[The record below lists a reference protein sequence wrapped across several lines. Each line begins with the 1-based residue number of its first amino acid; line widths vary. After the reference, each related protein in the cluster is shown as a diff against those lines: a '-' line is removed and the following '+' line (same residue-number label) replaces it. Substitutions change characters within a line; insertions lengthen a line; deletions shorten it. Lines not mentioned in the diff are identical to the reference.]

1 MNANDFSHLDFKDF
15 ESLALDLIE
24 IDRGTRIERFKE
36 GKDDGIDGR
45 YLTGEKVYIIQCKH
59 YVKSGINKLIKK
71 LENEELAKIQ
81 KHKPYAYLIATSV
94 DLSPANKEKIQK
106 IFGDYIKSPMDIY
119 GQGDLR
125 SILEKN
131 PHIQE
136 NYPELWS
143 RNVQIIQNAQNQPI
157 IQKGLELLEQ
167 IQRVESTLIK
177 TQYFY
182 NGIEFLQKNKI
193 IVITGEP
200 GIGKTTLAHQLI
212 LHFTQHGYEP
222 VHITKSIE
230 DAEKVYS
237 ENKKQ
242 VFFFDDFLG
251 SNYLSFIEDRLD
263 SQIVAFSQRIH
274 CDTNKLLILTSRTNI
289 LNRGSL
295 ASDQLRYSN
304 LNSRRYI
311 LKISNILPIEKARIL
326 HSLLKHNG
334 LDNSFFTEICKDKRY
349 RTIIFHKNF
358 NPRLISFISDHQKV
372 ERNVIRVDNYWD
384 WIQKMLDNP
393 HEIWRNTFEVQSDK
407 YIQILVFLVV
417 LNRNSIMEKHLKN
430 AYHTFLRSENHGSML
445 DNNIAVDGKI
455 EETVYYFLNRN
466 LETST
471 NEVYYT
477 LFNPSIADFIL
488 KNHMRYAFYFAP
500 CLASL
505 QSFDAISYFMDSHKN
520 KLIETTLT
528 IEVIKS
534 LYNNFEP
541 NIFYD
546 ADYAVAICFFAHELD
561 LEDMT
566 KTKFILQSI
575 FDRKKPIIKSL
586 KYFVRLVGLYHSAD
600 FIFKDYSFFDKLVE
614 HAKSDFCTITLLDL
628 LVDIFGIF
636 ELSSIKIKLKDLVM
650 EYLSSEIYDE
660 MYSLT
665 YSSFQIGFDYDGEPY
680 FYNEYEISNKLDD
693 FFDSIIQKL
702 PHKMM
707 DLVSF
712 EEAVIGFDIEDY
724 KEHILSNISDGD
736 WDDEGCYPSEK
747 ENWDDIDS
755 LFQNQ

>member
-1 MNANDFSHLDFKDF
+1 MSLFSCLDFKDF

-24 IDRGTRIERFKE
+24 IDKGTRIERFKE

-45 YLTGEKVYIIQCKH
+45 YLTGEKVYVIQCKH
-59 YVKSGINKLIKK
+59 YAKSGIDKLIKK

-200 GIGKTTLAHQLI
+200 GIGKTTLARQLI
-212 LHFTQHGYEP
+212 LYFSRYNYEP

-237 ENKKQ
+237 RNKKQ

-274 CDTNKLLILTSRTNI
+274 YDTNKLLILTSRTNI

-295 ASDQLRYSN
+295 VSDQLHHSILNNNKRYM
-304 LNSRRYI
+304 LE
-311 LKISNILPIEKARIL
+311 ISNMSSMEKAHIL
-326 HSLLKHNG
+326 RSLLKHNG

-349 RTIIFHKNF
+349 RTIISHKNF
-358 NPRLISFISDHQKV
+358 NPRLISFISDHRKV
-372 ERNVIRVDNYWD
+372 EGNAIKVDNYWE

-393 HEIWRNTFEVQSDK
+393 HEVWRNTFEIQSDK

-417 LNRNSIMEKHLKN
+417 LNRNSIAEKHLKN
-430 AYHTFLRSENHGSML
+430 AYYTFLKSENRGSML
-445 DNNIAVDGKI
+445 DNNIAVDDKI
-455 EETVYYFLNRN
+455 EEAVHYFLNRN

-488 KNHMRYAFYFAP
+488 KNHMQYVFYFAP

-505 QSFDAISYFMDSHKN
+505 QSFDAISYFIDSYKN
-520 KLIETTLT
+520 ELIETTLT
-528 IEVIKS
+528 IDVVKS
-534 LYNNFEP
+534 LYSNLEP

-546 ADYAVAICFFAHELD
+546 TDYAVAICFFAYELD
-561 LEDMT
+561 LEDMK

-575 FDRKKPIIKSL
+575 FDRKKLIIKSL
-586 KYFVRLVGLYHSAD
+586 EYFVRLVGLYHSTD
-600 FIFKDYSFFDKLVE
+600 FIFKDYSFFDELIE
-614 HAKSDFCTITLLDL
+614 YAKSDCCTITLLDR
-628 LVDIFGIF
+628 LVNIFGIF
-636 ELSSIKIKLKDLVM
+636 ELSSIKNKLKNLVCR
-650 EYLSSEIYDE
+650 YLGDEIYNE

-680 FYNEYEISNKLDD
+680 FYDEYEIDNKLDD
-693 FFDSIIQKL
+693 FFDSLIQKL
-702 PHKMM
+702 PQKMI

-712 EEAVIGFDIEDY
+712 KEAVADFDIKDY
-724 KEHILSNISDGD
+724 KEHILSDISEGD
-736 WDDEGCYPSEK
+736 WDDIEYYPTEK
-747 ENWDDIDS
+747 ESWTDIDS